1 MDFKDEKIN
10 FFKDFDIDKIISS
23 NSDKSA
29 FFLPVIEHMNKNY
42 NRYISISELARLVY
56 VDPAYFIRK
65 FKNTYGVPPITFFNN
80 IRIKKA
86 IELLIL
92 TDDSVRTVS
101 KKMGME
107 ETSYFSRWFKKNS
120 GFSPSE
126 FRKIYKYKK

>member
-1 MDFKDEKIN
+1 
-10 FFKDFDIDKIISS
+10 
-23 NSDKSA
+23 
-29 FFLPVIEHMNKNY
+29 MNKNY